1 MISFLCGWL
10 YEKLCFFIYFRGTA
24 LSRNSIPR
32 SSTVT
37 SPTPSALSVHTLQD
51 DQLPIVTF
59 DISDDALPLPQTI
72 DHQNEIRR
80 PRVYFADYSKVQFIE
95 DNNETSQQRHVPIN
109 DEPRQHRP
117 RLFKKPSITNNVNR
131 TSPSIQ
137 RSPARQNLICPS
149 SRQPCHQIGQELNT
163 KKQQSFISPHIY
175 TSRITNLPDIVNQV
189 PSIEPLSN
197 ENLGEKYALHR
208 EKPITRLL
216 KPANDI
222 PINLL
227 LDFSSRITRNN
238 IDRSSPIQD
247 SSSESHKSDSG
258 DSENRHLPN
267 DNSPLSAISTNRQRP
282 LLRTISLR
290 QQFISPTKLKL
301 TDSSSMTNINYH
313 QPVNKSIPNT
323 QQSTSLKISTSRTLD
338 NNDDLHSN
346 GPLLTTET
354 RSMPGFELGKRLKR
368 SYIIHYNS
376 KKPFRTSTINYS
388 NEANSHSNKPNVN
401 GATQEDFQNLL
412 TIVRPAF
419 ASGSG
424 TSSNKLST
432 ISNGSTTNHNRTT
445 ESTPL
450 SHNTN
455 LRGPLEF
462 HLTSRTII
470 VWFFFIEKFFYVF
483 RIFFLYIFFSCHL

>member
-1 MISFLCGWL
+1 MCDWL
-10 YEKLCFFIYFRGTA
+10 YEKLCFFIYFRGTV

-32 SSTVT
+32 SSTLT
-37 SPTPSALSVHTLQD
+37 SPAPSAVSVHTLQD

-80 PRVYFADYSKVQFIE
+80 PRVYFADYNKVQFIE
-95 DNNETSQQRHVPIN
+95 DNNETSQQCHVPIN
-109 DEPRQHRP
+109 DEPRQSRP
-117 RLFKKPSITNNVNR
+117 RLFKKPSITNNINH

-137 RSPARQNLICPS
+137 RSPARQNFTCPS
-149 SRQPCHQIGQELNT
+149 SRQPCHQSAQELNP
-163 KKQQSFISPHIY
+163 KKQQSFISPRTY
-175 TSRITNLPDIVNQV
+175 TNLPDIVNQV

-222 PINLL
+222 PSHLS
-227 LDFSSRITRNN
+227 LDFSPRITRNN

-258 DSENRHLPN
+258 DSDNRHLPN
-267 DNSPLSAISTNRQRP
+267 GNSPLSAISTNRQRP

-290 QQFISPTKLKL
+290 QQFVSPTKLKP
-301 TDSSSMTNINYH
+301 TDSSSMTNS
-313 QPVNKSIPNT
+313 VNKSIPNT
-323 QQSTSLKISTSRTLD
+323 QQSTSLKISAARTED
-338 NNDDLHSN
+338 NNDHLHSN
-346 GPLLTTET
+346 GPLLSTEML
-354 RSMPGFELGKRLKR
+354 SMTGFESGKKLKR
-368 SYIIHYNS
+368 SYIIHYNA
-376 KKPFRTSTINYS
+376 KKPLRTSTINYS
-388 NEANSHSNKPNVN
+388 NEANSHSTKPNVN
-401 GATQEDFQNLL
+401 GPTQEDFQNLL

-424 TSSNKLST
+424 NLSNKLSA

-445 ESTPL
+445 ENTHL

-470 VWFFFIEKFFYVF
+470 VWIFFIEKFFWF
-483 RIFFLYIFFSCHL
+483 ISNSFLY